1 MLKITLY
8 AEQKKRHRFIVSASW
23 LPSVQ
28 NNPQGEVAHL
38 GGIYSDFL
46 LYHHV
51 RNVFRY
57 PAQFSSLSQSCL
69 TLCDS
74 IDCSMPGF
82 PVHHQFLELAQTLVH
97 RVGDAIQPSHP
108 LSSPSPP
115 SPPKSCYSSKIL
127 KTSFFI
133 LTYYTPSILVGVFRG
148 EQNSTLEETIP
159 GEEKEM

>member
-1 MLKITLY
+1 MGGKPGAFL
-8 AEQKKRHRFIVSASW
+8 VSASW

-46 LYHHV
+46 LDHHV

-57 PAQFSSLSQSCL
+57 PAQFSSLSQSCP

-74 IDCSMPGF
+74 IDCSTPGF

-97 RVGDAIQPSHP
+97 RVGDAIQPAHP

-127 KTSFFI
+127 KTSFFT
-133 LTYYTPSILVGVFRG
+133 LTCHPYLLGFS
-148 EQNSTLEETIP
+148 EANKTLHSKKP
-159 GEEKEM
+159 YQEKRKKCK

>member
-1 MLKITLY
+1 MGGKPGAFL
-8 AEQKKRHRFIVSASW
+8 VSASW

-46 LYHHV
+46 LHHHV

-57 PAQFSSLSQSCL
+57 PAQFSSVSQSCP

-74 IDCSMPGF
+74 VDCSTPGF

-115 SPPKSCYSSKIL
+115 SPPDPAIPLKSWRLASLSWPTTRHPYLLGFSEVNKTLHSK
-127 KTSFFI
+127 KP
-133 LTYYTPSILVGVFRG
+133 Y
-148 EQNSTLEETIP
+148 Q
-159 GEEKEM
+159 EKRKKCK